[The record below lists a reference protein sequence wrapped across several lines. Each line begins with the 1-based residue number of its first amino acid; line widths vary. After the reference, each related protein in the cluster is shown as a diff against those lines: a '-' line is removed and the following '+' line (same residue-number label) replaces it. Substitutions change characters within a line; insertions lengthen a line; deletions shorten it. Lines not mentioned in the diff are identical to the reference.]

1 MSTNLGKDSIRI
13 LVLTK
18 FYHPRIGGVET
29 TVKLLSENYVERGH
43 EVTVVCM
50 DQERRGEETING
62 VKIVRM
68 PLDTKLLAGVNR
80 SVWRYLTMNVRP
92 GDFDVVHIHSYHILL
107 SMEGALLFRLRGIP
121 YVFSGHY
128 HGKGHTPFRN
138 LLFKAYHSSGAL
150 VLRRAERIF
159 CVSEYERSLLTKDFK
174 GLEDRITVIPS
185 GIKEFP
191 EIDVRRRPDRLL
203 YIGRLMAYKGVDA
216 IITALAE
223 LRSRGRVY
231 ELHIV
236 GQGPHEAALRSL
248 ADRTGVGDL
257 VTFLGDLTEDQINRE
272 YREAGLFVLLSGA
285 EAYGLV
291 VAEALSCGTPCLV
304 SRKEALVEFLD
315 EPGVFGVDFPP
326 DTAAV
331 ADRIM
336 EISDHLDQIKVG
348 PFSDKIAPWSKIADL
363 YLQEYGRCIA
373 RRGQTPPDR

>member
-1 MSTNLGKDSIRI
+1 MSITLGKYRMRI

-50 DQERRGEETING
+50 DRELRGEETING
-62 VKIVRM
+62 VKVVRL

-80 SVWRYLTMNVRP
+80 SIWRYLTANVRP
-92 GDFDVVHIHSYHILL
+92 GDFDVVHVHSYHILM
-107 SMEGALLFRLRGIP
+107 SMEGALLFRIRGVP

-128 HGKGHTPFRN
+128 HGKGHTPLRD
-138 LLFKAYHSSGAL
+138 LLFKAYHPSGAL

-159 CVSEYERSLLTKDFK
+159 CVSKHEKTLLTRDFK

-191 EIDVRRRPDRLL
+191 EIDVKRHPDRLL
-203 YIGRLMAYKGVDA
+203 YVGRLMAYKGVDT
-216 IITALAE
+216 IITALEE
-223 LRSRGRVY
+223 LRSRGRIY
-231 ELHIV
+231 ELHVV
-236 GQGPHEAALRSL
+236 GQGPHEMALRSL
-248 ADRTGVGDL
+248 ADRIGVAEQ
-257 VTFLGDLTEDQINRE
+257 VAFLGDLTEDQINHE

-304 SRKEALVEFLD
+304 SKQEALVEFLG
-315 EPGVFGVDFPP
+315 ELGVFGVDFPP
-326 DTAAV
+326 DPAAV
-331 ADRIM
+331 ADRIV
-336 EISDHLDQIKVG
+336 EISDHKDQVRIG
-348 PFSDKIAPWSKIADL
+348 PFSDKISPWSKIADL
-363 YLQEYGRCIA
+363 YLQEYERCIE
-373 RRGQTPPDR
+373 RRRKPPPDC